1 MPLRDV
7 HMPDRRRLIPLA
19 LMLTGLAALFLAW
32 NLKAPVEFILTLR
45 VGKLASLVV
54 VGAAIGAATVIFQTL
69 TENRLL
75 TPGIVG
81 FDALFVFIQTA
92 LVLLFGGSVQ
102 AAIPPLLQFIAEAA
116 CLVAVSL
123 ALFTLLLR
131 RGAGDILRMVLT
143 GVILGIFLRG
153 LTSFAQ
159 RLLDPSEF
167 AIVQQASIASFTA
180 VNSQVLTIAGVT
192 LILALGAALWLAPS
206 LDAAGLGRQTARGIG
221 LDHDKV
227 VLAGLSLVALLVAL
241 STALVGPV
249 TFLGLIAASLAYR
262 FCGTWRHA
270 VLIPAAALIGAAILL
285 AGQFMFERLL
295 GLQSSLSVV
304 VEFLGG
310 LLFLF
315 LLLRRSAR

>member
-1 MPLRDV
+1 MAEA
-7 HMPDRRRLIPLA
+7 RRLVPLA
-19 LMLTGLAALFLAW
+19 LILLGVAALFLAW
-32 NLKAPVEFILTLR
+32 KLRAPVEFILALR
-45 VGKLASLVV
+45 ATKLATLVV

-81 FDALFVFIQTA
+81 FDALYVFIQTGA
-92 LVLLFGGSVQ
+92 VMLLGGAAQAGVPVVLRFG
-102 AAIPPLLQFIAEAA
+102 LEAG
-116 CLVAVSL
+116 CLVAASL
-123 ALFTLLLR
+123 ALFGLLLR

-153 LTSFAQ
+153 LTGFAQ

-180 VNSQVLTIAGVT
+180 VDTTVLAIAGAT
-192 LILALGAALWLAPS
+192 LVAALAGALRLAPA
-206 LDAAGLGRQTARGIG
+206 LDAAGLGRQAARGIG
-221 LDHDKV
+221 LDHDRV
-227 VLAGLSLVALLVAL
+227 VLTGLALVALMVAL

-262 FCGTWRHA
+262 ACGTWRHG
-270 VLIPAAALIGAAILL
+270 VLIPAAALIGAAILVG
-285 AGQFMFERLL
+285 GQFLFERLL
-295 GLQSSLSVV
+295 GLQSSLAVV

-310 LLFLF
+310 LLFLV
-315 LLLRRSAR
+315 LLLKRSAR